1 MHEQMGYFSKEWKL
15 QEIDELRPIKKE
27 FLNIKQIG

>member
-1 MHEQMGYFSKEWKL
+1 MNKWGISVERWKL
-15 QEIDELRPIKKE
+15 QQIDELRPINKE